1 MKITMRVLALT
12 FLLLASHVAMAQ
24 TSSSTPSADQ
34 SQLLRAEQLDALVS
48 PIALYPDT
56 LLAEVLM
63 ASTYPLEVVEA
74 ERWTQANKNLKGDQ
88 LKAAVDKQSWENSV
102 KSLTATPEVL
112 DMMSKQINWTRQ
124 LGDAVLAQQADVM
137 DAVQRLR
144 NKAQANN
151 KLTSNK
157 QQTVSAQEQ
166 GGKQVIVIEP
176 TQPNTVYVPYYDPG
190 VVYGSWPYP
199 SYPPY
204 YFGAPGYIAGGLIAG
219 GLAFGAGYALGR
231 WAGGGWGGGMNWGN
245 NNININ
251 RNIGNVNVGNRVGGG
266 NWTHNA
272 AHRGGVRYNNSNV
285 AQKFGGNRAGA
296 QNRMDFRGKGGQ
308 QVLQPG
314 GNRGNLGGGAAG
326 QTSVGDRGGGAGN
339 RGAGNRPG
347 GGDRVANRG
356 GAGDRGGG
364 GGNRVANRG
373 GGNAFGNVG
382 SGRAANFQSSRGRSS
397 MGGGGGG
404 GGFRGGG
411 GGGFGGGGRGGGGG
425 GRGGG
430 GRRSDINL
438 KHDIM
443 LLGRLDNGVGFY
455 RFVYDG
461 GHTAYVGVM
470 AQEVQAVMPLA
481 VTRGRDGYLRVFY
494 DKLGVRFQTYDEW
507 MASGMRIPFTTHVS
521 H

>member
-1 MKITMRVLALT
+1 MIIRALAIASL
-12 FLLLASHVAMAQ
+12 FLMTPGVMAQ
-24 TSSSTPSADQ
+24 TPGSAAPGDQ
-34 SQLLRAEQLDALVS
+34 SQLLKPEQLDALVS
-48 PIALYPDT
+48 PVALYPDT

-74 ERWTQANKNLKGDQ
+74 ERWVQENKGLKGDQ
-88 LKAAVDKQSWENSV
+88 LKAAVDKQSWEDSV

-157 QQTVSAQEQ
+157 QQTVSTQEQ
-166 GGKQVIVIEP
+166 SGKQVIVIEP

-199 SYPPY
+199 AYPPY

-231 WAGGGWGGGMNWGN
+231 WAGGGCCWGGGMNWGN

-272 AHRGGVRYNNSNV
+272 AHRGGVRYNNANV
-285 AQKFGGNRAGA
+285 AQKFGGNRGDA
-296 QNRMDFRGKGGQ
+296 QNRMDFRGRGGQ

-314 GNRGNLGGGAAG
+314 GNKGNLGGGAAG
-326 QTSVGDRGGGAGN
+326 RTNVGDRGGGAGN

-373 GGNAFGNVG
+373 GGGNAFGNVG
-382 SGRAANFQSSRGRSS
+382 SGRAANIQSSRGHAS
-397 MGGGGGG
+397 MGGGGS
-404 GGFRGGG
+404 RGGG
-411 GGGFGGGGRGGGGG
+411 GGGFGGGGRGGGGRG
-425 GRGGG
+425 GGG

-438 KHDIM
+438 KHDIV

-470 AQEVQAVMPLA
+470 AQEVQAVMPQA
-481 VTRGRDGYLRVFY
+481 VMRGRDGYLRVFY

-507 MASGMRIPFTTHVS
+507 MASGMRIPLTTRVS